1 MEEGKER
8 NEGRATQ
15 MHVYFKVQERK
26 REKERGRKNEEEATT
41 KTPGE
46 HSLLVAPLRRHSFL
60 FLQDHGIHGNR
71 FRGTKRQHTAAFP
84 FLRTL
89 RSIPWKNIPCY
100 ICDRDLGISR
110 LLRRKPSIGI
120 YTRRA
125 LCAKQNRGKM
135 ISSDILFLFRRSVTR
150 EESSTDDLNP
160 DLNPDMNNL

>member
-1 MEEGKER
+1 
-8 NEGRATQ
+8 

-26 REKERGRKNEEEATT
+26 RDKKRGRKNEEEATT

-71 FRGTKRQHTAAFP
+71 FWGTKRQHTAAFP
-84 FLRTL
+84 FLQTL
-89 RSIPWKNIPCY
+89 RSISRKNIPRN
-100 ICDRDLGISR
+100 ICDRDFGISR
-110 LLRRKPSIGI
+110 LLRRKPPIGI

-135 ISSDILFLFRRSVTR
+135 VSSNIPFLFR
-150 EESSTDDLNP
+150 
-160 DLNPDMNNL
+160 